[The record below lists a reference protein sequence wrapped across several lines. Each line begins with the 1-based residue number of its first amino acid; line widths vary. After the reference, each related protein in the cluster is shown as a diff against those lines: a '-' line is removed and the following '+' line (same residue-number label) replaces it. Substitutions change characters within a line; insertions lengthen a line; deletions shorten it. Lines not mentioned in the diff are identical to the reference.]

1 MRRFVSA
8 CVVLAMVAI
17 LLAVGTGGSAAS
29 GAAGTATKEY
39 IVVLKGGVSP
49 SGGADRAAAIR
60 AVEAAGGEVL
70 MEYRH
75 ALNGFAVR
83 LPTAAVAGVASNPRV
98 LFVAENA
105 ILTAQTTCPPVAGAW
120 DFTQQC
126 IPQGIDRLGGDV
138 SSTRAGDGRGTIPV
152 NVAVIDSGIDAGHP
166 DLTVAGGTDCIGQAG
181 RHPHGTHVGG
191 TIAARDNSLGVV
203 GISPGAPLWDVRV
216 LNQNG
221 AGNTADVICGVDFVT
236 GTRRDSNPT
245 NDIAVANM
253 SLGGKTKDA
262 DDENCGRT
270 NKDPLHLA
278 ICNSVAAGVT
288 YVVAAGNDG
297 ADIKND
303 WPAAYQ
309 EVLAVSAMADFDG
322 KPGGVGSPGTC
333 SVPASD
339 DAVAFFS
346 NFATLAADRA
356 HTLAAP
362 GVCVVS
368 TINVDLSLESDYA
381 RMSGTSMS
389 APHVAG
395 TVALCIAAGP
405 CAGLSPGQIVQMIMK
420 DATNYNLA
428 AKNSGYGYQGDPL
441 RPDPSG
447 KYYGYLI
454 HAGLY

>member
-1 MRRFVSA
+1 MRRFVAA

-17 LLAVGTGGSAAS
+17 LLAVDTGGSAAS
-29 GAAGTATKEY
+29 GATSTATKEY

-49 SGGADRAAAIR
+49 SGDADRAAAIR
-60 AVEAAGGEVL
+60 AAKAAGGEVL
-70 MEYRH
+70 MEYQY

-83 LPTAAVAGVASNPRV
+83 LPTTAVAGVASSPRV
-98 LFVAENA
+98 LFVAENS
-105 ILTAQTTCPPVAGAW
+105 ILTAEATCPPVAGAW
-120 DFTQQC
+120 DFSEQC
-126 IPQGIDRLGGDV
+126 IPQGIDRVGGDV
-138 SSTRAGDGRGTIPV
+138 SSTRAGDGRGAIPI
-152 NVAVIDSGIDAGHP
+152 NVAVIDTGIDARHP
-166 DLTVAGGTDCIGQAG
+166 DLTVAGGADCVGQAG
-181 RHPHGTHVGG
+181 RNPHGTHVGG
-191 TIAARDNSLGVV
+191 TIAARDNDFGVV
-203 GISPGAPLWDVRV
+203 GTAPGAPLWDVRV
-216 LNQNG
+216 LSKNG
-221 AGNTADVICGVDFVT
+221 TGNTAQIICGVDFVT
-236 GTRRDSNPT
+236 GTRLDADPT
-245 NDIAVANM
+245 NDIAVTNM
-253 SLGGKTKDA
+253 SLTGKTNNA

-297 ADIKND
+297 GDLKNHV
-303 WPAAYQ
+303 PAAYQ
-309 EVLAVSAMADFDG
+309 EVLTISAMADFDG
-322 KPGGVGSPGTC
+322 QPGGVGSPGTC
-333 SVPASD
+333 SVRSD

-368 TINVDLSLESDYA
+368 TINVDLSLEFDYA

-405 CAGLSPGQIVQMIMK
+405 CAGLNPGQIVQKIMT
-420 DATNYNLA
+420 DAANYNLA
-428 AKNSGYGYQGDPL
+428 SKNSGYGYQGDPL

-454 HAGLY
+454 HSGLY